1 MLAYKGT
8 HMEFKQALGI
18 AFKEVRIAK
27 NLTQEDFGVVSSRT
41 YISTIERGLKSV
53 TLDKLNELSNV
64 LGVSTLTLVF
74 MAHLKLDQ
82 SRSSEKI
89 IKEVLSELNSIA
101 DVTR

>member
-1 MLAYKGT
+1 
-8 HMEFKQALGI
+8 MEFKQALGI

-89 IKEVLSELNSIA
+89 IKEVLYELNSIS

>member
-1 MLAYKGT
+1 
-8 HMEFKQALGI
+8 MEFKQALGI